1 MAASRYPWP
10 RAEQR
15 RTRTP
20 AAQPTV
26 PYSAIGSPRAP
37 VELHVHAMTD
47 MTMHPANI
55 RHSA

>member
-1 MAASRYPWP
+1 VSPSDG
-10 RAEQR
+10 
-15 RTRTP
+15 RT
-20 AAQPTV
+20 
-26 PYSAIGSPRAP
+26 YSAIGSPRAP